1 MFGEGVVN
9 CVNLIFGVFMVVFV
23 VSGILYVKW
32 LWFMVLFVLIWFLI
46 GFVFIVIGVMINWGL
61 F

>member
-9 CVNLIFGVFMVVFV
+9 CVNLMFGVLMVVFV

-32 LWFMVLFVLIWFLI
+32 FWFMLLFVLIWFLI
-46 GFVFIVIGVMINWGL
+46 GFVFICIGVLINWGL